1 MDHTQ
6 GPPTDTF
13 NIEIGGET
21 FRLEF
26 AADNVTRYTGPAC
39 RESIMRMEA

>member
-26 AADNVTRYTGPAC
+26 AADNVTRYTGPAG